1 MSAIQK
7 QDAKNAKK
15 EAEKAKQ
22 VEKELLETEF
32 NKQKLSLSKKLESE
46 KKQALSNGKKEASSI
61 EGNMEEELE
70 TTKTEVLD
78 KIQALKWAD

>member
-61 EGNMEEELE
+61 EGNM
-70 TTKTEVLD
+70 
-78 KIQALKWAD
+78 

>member
-1 MSAIQK
+1 LSAIQK

>member
-1 MSAIQK
+1 M
-7 QDAKNAKK
+7 
-15 EAEKAKQ
+15 
-22 VEKELLETEF
+22 ETEF
-32 NKQKLSLSKKLESE
+32 NKQKLSLTKKLESE